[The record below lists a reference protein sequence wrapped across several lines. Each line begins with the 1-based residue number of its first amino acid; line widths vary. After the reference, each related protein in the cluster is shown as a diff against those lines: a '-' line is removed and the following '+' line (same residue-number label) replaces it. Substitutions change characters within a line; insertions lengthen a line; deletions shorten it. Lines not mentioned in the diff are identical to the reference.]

1 VSAAQDS
8 RPMYTAFYGLR
19 DKPFALTPDP
29 RYLFLAEAHREAL
42 AHLLYGV
49 EQGEGFIAVTGEV
62 GTGKTTLCRTLL
74 QRLGPASEVAYVFN
88 PAVSSLELLQS
99 VNAEFGLPVDGRSR
113 RELHE
118 QLNQFL
124 LARRR
129 DGRRVLLIVDEAQ
142 NLPEET
148 LEQIRLLSNLET
160 ESQKLLQ
167 IVLVG
172 QPELDVKLASRE
184 LRQLRQRITVHWRLG
199 PLSAAETR
207 DYVRHRVRVAAGDER
222 DLFSGQAL
230 REVHRRA
237 GGIPR
242 LVNVLCDR
250 ALLAG
255 YAAREREI
263 GQGLVRQAWR
273 ETRGPVAPAGRR
285 WRPWAAAAV
294 LLLAAAGAGLA
305 WSRLEARPAPALP
318 PVSAAAP
325 ELAPEPE
332 PAPAL
337 VPEPE
342 PDPREA
348 LWHDFGGLPVQVGP
362 GDAGAPVAWLQRAL
376 GLLGH
381 YSEPPSGLFD
391 QTTLAAVLAFQ
402 RSRGLPADGIVGPD
416 TKLALYEALG
426 GEPG

>member
-1 VSAAQDS
+1 MSATQDS
-8 RPMYTAFYGLR
+8 KPMYTAFYGLS

-29 RYLFLAEAHREAL
+29 RFLFLAEPHREAL

-74 QRLGPASEVAYVFN
+74 QRLGPSSEVAYVFN
-88 PAVSSLELLQS
+88 PAVSSLELLQA
-99 VNAEFGLPVDGRSR
+99 VNAEFGLPVDGRTR

-118 QLNQFL
+118 QLNQLL

-142 NLPEET
+142 NLPAET

-167 IVLVG
+167 IVLIG
-172 QPELDVKLASRE
+172 QPELDTKLASRE

-199 PLSAAETR
+199 PLSAGETR
-207 DYVRHRVRVAAGDER
+207 DYVRHRLRVAAGDER
-222 DLFSGQAL
+222 PLFTRQAL

-263 GQGLVRQAWR
+263 GATLVRQAWR
-273 ETRGPVAPAGRR
+273 ETRGPAASAGRR
-285 WRPWAAAAV
+285 WQPWAAAAA
-294 LLLAAAGAGLA
+294 LLLAGAGFA
-305 WSRLEARPAPALP
+305 WSRLEARPAPAPDPP
-318 PVSAAAP
+318 PVSAPAP
-325 ELAPEPE
+325 ELEPAPAPEPE
-332 PAPAL
+332 PAPVL
-337 VPEPE
+337 E
-342 PDPREA
+342 PDPREV
-348 LWHDFGGLPVQVGP
+348 LWRDFGGLPVQLAP
-362 GDAGAPVAWLQRAL
+362 GESGAGVAWLQRAL

-381 YSEPPSGLFD
+381 YADPPSGLYD
-391 QTTLAAVLAFQ
+391 EATMAAVLAFQ

-426 GEPG
+426 GESG